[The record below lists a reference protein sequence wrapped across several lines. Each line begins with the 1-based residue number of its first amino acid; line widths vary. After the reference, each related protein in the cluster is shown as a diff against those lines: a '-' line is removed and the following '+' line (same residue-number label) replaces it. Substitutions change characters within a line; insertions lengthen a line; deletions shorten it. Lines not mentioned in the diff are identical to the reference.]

1 MEIKTINKQ
10 GVSKISAT
18 LSIRYNIIEE
28 DEKTKEI
35 NGYIERENK
44 NLGTV
49 SLYPDGRVI
58 LYCESGLTDKEKKGV
73 LCTAVDDAAK
83 VYSAVSNT
91 HAE

>member
-10 GVSKISAT
+10 GVSRISPT
-18 LSIRYNIIEE
+18 LSVRYNILEE
-28 DEKTKEI
+28 NGKTKEI

-58 LYCESGLTDKEKKGV
+58 LYCEAGLTDKEKKSL

-83 VYSAVSNT
+83 VYNEAGKT
-91 HAE
+91 RAE

>member
-18 LSIRYNIIEE
+18 LSVRYNILEE
-28 DEKTKEI
+28 DGKTKEI
-35 NGYIERENK
+35 NGYIERENAS
-44 NLGTV
+44 LGTV

-58 LYCESGLTDKEKKGV
+58 LYCEAGLTDKEKKGV

-83 VYSAVSNT
+83 VYSEAGKT
-91 HAE
+91 RAE